1 MAAAELDE
9 AVADFGLLLHAVA
22 EAEVAATA
30 AATSAIVFSET
41 LIAPLHFLGCVRHRV
56 ISHSDV

>member
-9 AVADFGLLLHAVA
+9 VVADFGWLLHAAA
-22 EAEVAATA
+22 EAEVTATA
-30 AATSAIVFSET
+30 AVTSAIVLSET
-41 LIAPLHFLGCVRHRV
+41 RMAPLHFLGCVRHRV